1 MQRTVQSGTVKRA
14 DFDKFMARVA
24 EGSDLT
30 LRSLHRAVHLIS
42 SFKQV
47 AVDQASER
55 RRDFDLAQVLNE
67 VIDTLKPKLKM
78 TSAELVL
85 DLQSDL
91 TLRSYPGPLG
101 QVIINLFTNAIT
113 HAFEGSTTGRI
124 SVSTSALGKD
134 RVRVTV
140 SDNGAGIA
148 PQHLGQ
154 IFDPFFT
161 TKLGRGGS
169 GLGLSVSHRIVTK
182 ILGGQISVRS
192 QLGSGATFEL
202 ILPVTAPDL
211 VV

>member
-1 MQRTVQSGTVKRA
+1 MRLWS
-14 DFDKFMARVA
+14 
-24 EGSDLT
+24 
-30 LRSLHRAVHLIS
+30 
-42 SFKQV
+42 
-47 AVDQASER
+47 
-55 RRDFDLAQVLNE
+55 
-67 VIDTLKPKLKM
+67 
-78 TSAELVL
+78 
-85 DLQSDL
+85 
-91 TLRSYPGPLG
+91 
-101 QVIINLFTNAIT
+101 TN
-113 HAFEGSTTGRI
+113 GRI